1 MRSRPRQTKLAR
13 VPDQDDISMNG
24 HASGAV
30 RPESDELIEPNAP
43 AAHVIQSAGDE
54 ELDDL
59 FFSWQRLTD
68 PKLRKIALQVIRS
81 MAA

>member
-1 MRSRPRQTKLAR
+1 MWSIPRQTR
-13 VPDQDDISMNG
+13 STSVPDQDDISINR
-24 HASGAV
+24 HSSCAV
-30 RPESDELIEPNAP
+30 RPVNDGLIESRDATG
-43 AAHVIQSAGDE
+43 HVILSTGDK